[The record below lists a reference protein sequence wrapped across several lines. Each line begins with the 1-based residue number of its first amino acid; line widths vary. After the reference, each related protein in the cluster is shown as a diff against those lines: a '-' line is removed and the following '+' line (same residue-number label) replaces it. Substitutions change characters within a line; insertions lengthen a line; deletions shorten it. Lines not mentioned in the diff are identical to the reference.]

1 MVDDG
6 EYDSDAD
13 SVSGGNEIKNDCL
26 VEDMHRFNLL
36 IMRQNS
42 IYSVSKTWWRLQ

>member
-6 EYDSDAD
+6 EYDYDAD

-26 VEDMHRFNLL
+26 VDDMHRFNW
-36 IMRQNS
+36 QNS
-42 IYSVSKTWWRLQ
+42 IYSVSKTW